1 MCHNDVM
8 NQKSTEHAHQH
19 WHHVYKKRRRKI
31 TNISSRQIIFG
42 QAVAL
47 MGSLLAGYILEINKA
62 SLTIYAGA
70 FLLLPGIV
78 DLAASITGA
87 LCAKINHRLEEGSA
101 PAKVIGS
108 SISFAFL
115 LSVTCSLIVGVIG
128 GTIGLLFFNVPFWHI
143 ASLAIAT
150 MIAVGVITFPVM
162 SLLTLIVKKIGLNPD
177 NMIGPIE
184 TGFTDALTAFTVSMI
199 VRMLL

>member
-1 MCHNDVM
+1 MDKRLEKRVH
-8 NQKSTEHAHQH
+8 HH
-19 WHHVYKKRRRKI
+19 WHHVYRKRRKKI
-31 TNISSRQIIFG
+31 INISSRQIIFG
-42 QAVAL
+42 QALAL
-47 MGSLLAGYILEINKA
+47 IGSLIAGYILELNKA
-62 SLTIYAGA
+62 SLTLYAGA

-87 LCAKINHRLEEGSA
+87 LCAKINHRLETGYPTA
-101 PAKVIGS
+101 LVLS
-108 SISFAFL
+108 SSVGFAFL
-115 LSVTCSLIVGVIG
+115 LSITCSIIVGVIG
-128 GTIGLLFFNVPFWHI
+128 GIIGILFFNVPFWHV

-150 MIAVGVITFPVM
+150 MIAVGIITFPIM
-162 SLLTLIVKKIGLNPD
+162 SILTLLIRKIGLDPD